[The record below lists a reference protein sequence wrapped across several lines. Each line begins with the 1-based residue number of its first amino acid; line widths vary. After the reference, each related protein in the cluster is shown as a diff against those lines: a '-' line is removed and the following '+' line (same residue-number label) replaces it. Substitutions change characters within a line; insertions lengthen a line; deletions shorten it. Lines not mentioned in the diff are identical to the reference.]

1 MKEENDTMRVR
12 DEEEFQKKKAA
23 LMEKCFACYA
33 EKGLASVGI
42 RALAEACGC
51 SSAVLYTYFADLDDL
66 IVQSTAHCMTKVEDD
81 FMAKAPTEL
90 RDVERFI
97 REVPYWT
104 AREHGKKYRL
114 M

>member
-42 RALAEACGC
+42 RALAEAYEGSYALTPSGGEC
-51 SSAVLYTYFADLDDL
+51 
-66 IVQSTAHCMTKVEDD
+66 TASLLLKG
-81 FMAKAPTEL
+81 AA
-90 RDVERFI
+90 
-97 REVPYWT
+97 
-104 AREHGKKYRL
+104 A
-114 M
+114 

>member
-42 RALAEACGC
+42 RAPAAAAPRC
-51 SSAVLYTYFADLDDL
+51 SIL
-66 IVQSTAHCMTKVEDD
+66 I
-81 FMAKAPTEL
+81 L
-90 RDVERFI
+90 RI
-97 REVPYWT
+97 WT
-104 AREHGKKYRL
+104 T
-114 M
+114 

>member
-42 RALAEACGC
+42 RC
-51 SSAVLYTYFADLDDL
+51 SIL
-66 IVQSTAHCMTKVEDD
+66 I
-81 FMAKAPTEL
+81 L
-90 RDVERFI
+90 RI
-97 REVPYWT
+97 WT
-104 AREHGKKYRL
+104 T
-114 M
+114 